1 MQYDFADASQHPDTA
16 AAMELRPEV
25 CTDTNGYTHPDTSVI
40 LVAQIVVSGTVLIAA
55 FVFFVL
61 QAQPS
66 PIIKGLLAFFLLDCL
81 LMLFGYYYLNAI
93 VIFTAVISAG
103 ICFSVKSDAAA
114 AVGFGIVLAAL
125 YWVTFESGLGFI
137 QHHSRFTAG
146 DATTDAYERMCN
158 NYYRGYFFFPVE
170 AHKDNENIANTARG
184 LCDRSW
190 LGAQLFFTDL
200 RASAVGGV
208 HRGGGLGAVRGPA
221 RGRDGVRPNR
231 RDCQAAA
238 IKKANKTPFFLNFFP
253 FSFFFFLSFLLLFF
267 RSKIYHPPLK
277 SKKKRFL
284 ILFLDGSYLLY

>member
-190 LGAQLFFTDL
+190 LGAQLFFMIF
-200 RASAVGGV
+200 AEVGSS
-208 HRGGGLGAVRGPA
+208 RSSCWWCSSRRGPWCSSGTRA
-221 RGRDGVRPNR
+221 RAR
-231 RDCQAAA
+231 RGTSQPSRLPSRSN
-238 IKKANKTPFFLNFFP
+238 KKSKQNPFFLKFFS
-253 FSFFFFLSFLLLFF
+253 FLFLFLSFFLSFFFFSIENLS
-267 RSKIYHPPLK
+267 PPTQN
-277 SKKKRFL
+277 
-284 ILFLDGSYLLY
+284 